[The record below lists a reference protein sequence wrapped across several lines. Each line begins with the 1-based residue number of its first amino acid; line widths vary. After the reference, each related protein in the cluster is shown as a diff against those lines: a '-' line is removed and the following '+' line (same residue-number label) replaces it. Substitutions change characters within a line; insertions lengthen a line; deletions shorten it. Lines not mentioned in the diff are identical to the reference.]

1 MKEAAM
7 GLPAEPESITA
18 ENERRINKI
27 AEMLDGLQLEEA
39 RTLLWYAEQRISE
52 NAYVNFNRN
61 AK

>member
-1 MKEAAM
+1 M

-52 NAYVNFNRN
+52 NAYVSFNRN